1 MDQWGYRA
9 ESITGAAVLLRWTS
23 VSAAVLAE
31 ASMIGRWV
39 SIRFNTH
46 RLASNGLCMY
56 VIIYMASVLCSS
68 TLDAWLHYLVVNTHT
83 HTHTHS
89 FLHQHK
95 QSRRFELL
103 DWQSDNGYGTVSNT
117 PMGKKWWQRA
127 TTATST
133 SFTEYKCHTTLPWRN
148 LTTELD
154 LNEWLA
160 TATAAAAL
168 AFCRQVSVDV
178 WTVRGNKWDTR

>member
-83 HTHTHS
+83 HTHIVFSTNTNS
-89 FLHQHK
+89 
-95 QSRRFELL
+95 L
-103 DWQSDNGYGTVSNT
+103 DGSNCLTDKVTMAMEQYRTRQWGKNGDNGRRRRHRRASLNT
-117 PMGKKWWQRA
+117 SVTLHYHGE
-127 TTATST
+127 TLLLNST
-133 SFTEYKCHTTLPWRN
+133 WMSDSPPPPPPLR
-148 LTTELD
+148 
-154 LNEWLA
+154 
-160 TATAAAAL
+160 
-168 AFCRQVSVDV
+168 
-178 WTVRGNKWDTR
+178 